1 MEKIKILGQSN
12 PAATT
17 LTTVYT
23 VPDSKAAVVS
33 SLVVC
38 NQGAA
43 GSFRI
48 AVIAASFT
56 AGAKYYNYYDVALA
70 ANDTF
75 TATIGISLS
84 NVDFIQVYASHAN
97 MGFSLYGVE
106 KDQTNVY
113 AP

>member
-1 MEKIKILGQSN
+1 MEISKILGQSN

-17 LTTVYT
+17 LTTIYT
-23 VPDSKAAVVS
+23 VPDAKAAVIS
-33 SLVVC
+33 SLIVC

-48 AVIAASFT
+48 AIIAASFT
-56 AGAKYYNYYDVALA
+56 AAAKYYNYYDVALA

-75 TATIGISLS
+75 AATLGISIS

-97 MGFSLYGVE
+97 MGFSVYGVE
-106 KDQTNVY
+106 FDQTNVY

>member
-12 PAATT
+12 PVAVTGT
-17 LTTVYT
+17 IIYT
-23 VPDSKAAVVS
+23 VPDSKATVVS

-38 NQGAA
+38 NRGVA

-48 AVIAASFT
+48 YVT
-56 AGAKYYNYYDVALA
+56 YAGNIPGLKDYLYYDVAIA

-75 TATIGISLS
+75 TATLGITLS
-84 NVDFIQVYASHAN
+84 NADYISVYSSTAN
-97 MGFSLYGVE
+97 FSFSVFGVE
-106 KDQTNVY
+106 KDQANVY